1 MSKTFFVSCA
11 VTATLFVTA
20 CSLSWAADPLT
31 LIEAQRLAVS
41 QSGQLAAQ
49 DALGAAAREQALA
62 AGQLPDPTLKFG
74 IDNLPINGSDRFSLT
89 RDFMTQRR
97 IGVMQE
103 VPRTAKR
110 LLKAERVDREAQRVQ
125 AQRQLALATVQ
136 RDTALAWLERHY
148 TQAMRALMAQQLVET
163 QLQVQAADT
172 SFRTGKGSQ
181 ADVFA
186 ARAAVIGFEDRLSQ
200 IEQQSRK
207 AGLMLARWVGA
218 SAAKRPTSGSPPW
231 QSTSMQYEVST
242 GQLRQHP
249 DLQVISAEI
258 DAAETEVRL
267 AQANQQAD
275 WSVEASYAQ
284 RGSGFSNMLSIGA
297 SIPLQWDQKN
307 RQNRELAAK
316 LAMVDEA
323 KARFEDKLRNYE
335 AQVQGW
341 LSDWQTGKQRLARWR
356 DEFIPVASQRTEATL
371 TAYRT
376 GKGDLAGTLLARRDE
391 IDARIQALNL
401 EMETARAWAQ
411 LNYLI
416 PDHSIN
422 SPNRLNNNISNTQ
435 SNSSEKP

>member
-1 MSKTFFVSCA
+1 MSKTFFVRCA

-20 CSLSWAADPLT
+20 RSLSWAADPLT

-62 AGQLPDPTLKFG
+62 AGQLPDPTLRFG
-74 IDNLPINGSDRFSLT
+74 IDNLPVNGSDRFSLT

-103 VPRTAKR
+103 IPRTAKR
-110 LLKAERVDREAQRVQ
+110 QLKAERFEREAQRVQ

-148 TQAMRALMAQQLVET
+148 TQAIQELMAQQLIET
-163 QLQVQAADT
+163 KLQVQAADL

-218 SAAKRPTSGSPPW
+218 SAAERATIGTPPW
-231 QSTSMQYEVST
+231 QSTAMQHEV
-242 GQLRQHP
+242 GVGKLRQHP

-267 AQANQQAD
+267 AQSSKQAD

-284 RGSGFSNMLSIGA
+284 RGPGFSNMLSIGA

-356 DEFIPVASQRTEATL
+356 DEFIPVARQRTEATL
-371 TAYRT
+371 TAYRS
-376 GKGDLAGTLLARRDE
+376 GKGDLAGTLLARREE

-416 PDHSIN
+416 PDNTPSN
-422 SPNRLNNNISNTQ
+422 TSSNTQ

>member
-1 MSKTFFVSCA
+1 MSKTFFVRCVA
-11 VTATLFVTA
+11 TATLFVTVR
-20 CSLSWAADPLT
+20 SLSWAADPLT
-31 LIEAQRLAVS
+31 LIEAQRLAIS

-49 DALGAAAREQALA
+49 DALGAAAREQAWA

-74 IDNLPINGSDRFSLT
+74 IDNLPVNGSDRFSLT

-103 VPRTAKR
+103 IPRTAKR
-110 LLKAERVDREAQRVQ
+110 QLKAERFEREAQRVQ
-125 AQRQLALATVQ
+125 AQRQLALAAVQ

-148 TQAMRALMAQQLVET
+148 TQAIQALMAQQLVET
-163 QLQVQAADT
+163 KLQVQAADL
-172 SFRTGKGSQ
+172 SFHTGKGSQ
-181 ADVFA
+181 SDVFA
-186 ARAAVIGFEDRLSQ
+186 ARAAVVGFEDRLSQ

-218 SAAKRPTSGSPPW
+218 SAAERATSGSPPW
-231 QSTSMQYEVST
+231 QSTAMQHAVST
-242 GQLRQHP
+242 AQLRQHP

-267 AQANQQAD
+267 AQASKQAD

-284 RGSGFSNMLSIGA
+284 RGPGYSNMLSIGA
-297 SIPLQWDQKN
+297 SIPLQWDQNN

-316 LAMVDEA
+316 LALVDEA
-323 KARFEDKLRNYE
+323 KARFEDKLRNHE
-335 AQVQGW
+335 AQVQGG

-356 DEFIPVASQRTEATL
+356 DEFIPVARQRTEATL

-416 PDHSIN
+416 PDHSM
-422 SPNRLNNNISNTQ
+422 NNNTQ
-435 SNSSEKP
+435 SNSPEKP